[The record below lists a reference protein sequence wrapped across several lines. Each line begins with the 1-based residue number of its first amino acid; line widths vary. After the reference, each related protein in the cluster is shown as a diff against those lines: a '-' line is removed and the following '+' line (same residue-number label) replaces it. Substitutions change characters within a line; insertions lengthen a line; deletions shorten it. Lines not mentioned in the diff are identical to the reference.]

1 MEDLLSER
9 SNLFNVPAK
18 NESHVLRLEAFS
30 LSGFF
35 FFLHLSICLSKLG
48 DPIWDEILCN
58 IRLYTHRL
66 LVLYSLWFRK
76 PPIFIKKS

>member
-48 DPIWDEILCN
+48 DPI
-58 IRLYTHRL
+58 
-66 LVLYSLWFRK
+66 
-76 PPIFIKKS
+76 